1 MRIRV
6 EATSAKTP
14 PPAFTTKVLP
24 LYMRMYGAAFLSARI
39 ARAWS
44 PGCMIMSVCPSNA
57 LQHAIENGHLRGE
70 AVVRFPLHDAA
81 RAVEDFVRHGDVAPH
96 RQTVH
101 QAAIRGGVREPI
113 VAHAPMLELAAQLRV
128 GCRVSITGR
137 RAPLLRINDM
147 RAGERLVPIGGL
159 PH

>member
-1 MRIRV
+1 MRTRV
-6 EATSAKTP
+6 ESASANTP

-44 PGCMIMSVCPSNA
+44 PGCMIISVCPSNA

-70 AVVRFPLHDAA
+70 AIVGFPLHDAA
-81 RAVEDFVRHGDVAPH
+81 RAVEHLVRHRDVAPH
-96 RQTVH
+96 RQAVH
-101 QAAIRGGVREPI
+101 QAAVRGGVREPV
-113 VAHAPMLELAAQLRV
+113 VAHAPMLELATQLRV
-128 GCRVSITGR
+128 GRRVPITGG

-147 RAGERLVPIGGL
+147 C
-159 PH
+159 